1 VEIIDKFI
9 NSFKYLIFSFGYVD
23 NIADILLNTINN
35 DNFEFFHKYNFITD
49 EEIKELNYFANN
61 YKAID
66 DYKIKMIIKFIFK
79 RLNLTDEENEYLAS
93 KIKDE
98 IENFIGIIETGKY
111 DKYRTFI
118 YILTLMNSIYEIFE
132 FIIIPSNIT
141 KIINFKSDENLEK
154 IYNTL
159 NEKKYN
165 IINSEIKIKVNSY
178 FIEKSVKYASY
189 SIKREN
195 LFNNLN

>member
-66 DYKIKMIIKFIFK
+66 DYKIKMIIKSIFK

-93 KIKDE
+93 KFKDE